1 MQLEVES
8 DIAVVAIVHS
18 SLTRSMPLAIRLI
31 LLSPKR
37 QQTQALGL

>member
-1 MQLEVES
+1 MRLEVES

-31 LLSPKR
+31 LLSPKLNKHWR
-37 QQTQALGL
+37 WAS